1 MPKTKDPKKTEFN
14 YHPYRDTREKKD
26 FSHKMY
32 SNKSK
37 NGQKNFVAY
46 NGFSVDEDD
55 PKFQI
60 GATGAGLTLRST
72 EIIKREAHSH
82 RSEKLALNRILTYLA
97 ENMLSYLNSVGFSG
111 LAEVQIGWVSDLNCL
126 LITENNVKQ
135 FNSKISL
142 YTFHDFLKII
152 TTMGTSKMRTQGVA
166 GYFKHRMAR
175 HSKKLMELL
184 DDSSK
189 RYRDWIGYNAD
200 VESLIEFLNDE
211 LDDSG
216 IYILTDTNNIS
227 DMQNKIVYYHSSF
240 SFSSPTKHAEQYH
253 LATFEAIAK
262 VYNDNP
268 ELGDIP
274 KFYVAGTKRPCS
286 TCAGTLKD
294 YAQKPL
300 LNGRLYADYDHP
312 GNLWTAQHI
321 NQSDLAV
328 SFTDANLVN
337 HNINITCYHTPG
349 ENPKSGFATGYN
361 SDSDS
366 ENEYMD

>member
-55 PKFQI
+55 LKFQI

-175 HSKKLMELL
+175 HSKKLME
-184 DDSSK
+184 
-189 RYRDWIGYNAD
+189 
-200 VESLIEFLNDE
+200 
-211 LDDSG
+211 
-216 IYILTDTNNIS
+216 
-227 DMQNKIVYYHSSF
+227 
-240 SFSSPTKHAEQYH
+240 
-253 LATFEAIAK
+253 
-262 VYNDNP
+262 
-268 ELGDIP
+268 
-274 KFYVAGTKRPCS
+274 
-286 TCAGTLKD
+286 
-294 YAQKPL
+294 
-300 LNGRLYADYDHP
+300 
-312 GNLWTAQHI
+312 
-321 NQSDLAV
+321 
-328 SFTDANLVN
+328 
-337 HNINITCYHTPG
+337 
-349 ENPKSGFATGYN
+349 
-361 SDSDS
+361 
-366 ENEYMD
+366 